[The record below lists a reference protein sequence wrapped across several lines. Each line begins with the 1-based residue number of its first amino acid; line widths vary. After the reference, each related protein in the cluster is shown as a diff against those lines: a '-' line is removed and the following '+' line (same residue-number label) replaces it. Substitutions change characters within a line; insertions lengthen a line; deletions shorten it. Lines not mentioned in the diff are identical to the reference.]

1 MTARTRTARP
11 PFWRNTTFLKWAV
24 QILLL
29 AGLALFAF
37 WIYGNFSRQ
46 YGTFGDLLS
55 FDILRAPAGIQLEE
69 GFNTTPGT
77 GAEAL
82 LVGLVNTIKVA
93 VTGTAA
99 ATIIGLVVGISR
111 LSSNW
116 LVAKVGSIY
125 VETFRN
131 IPLLVQMLFWAW
143 VFLLLSRLTDASGP
157 IPGWFYASNRGLAFA
172 TLRPTAAFWQWLVF
186 VLIGLIAARFVYRAR
201 AKLRETTGDEAKEL
215 TWAFTTLVLIALIG
229 WFLHPIFG
237 FVGSVFDIFPELV
250 TAIPVLALQLVIAAF
265 SLFLVYRWVRRFR
278 DSRRVG
284 GRVKLDDDDVYRL
297 VFTSLMGLA
306 AAVVLLIAPAISER
320 LLDFFEWIF
329 GALSRSF
336 TGVEGM
342 PLLLSQPEV
351 LSVGPTGLIFAYAD
365 TGFLMTPGFIGVWVG
380 VTLYTAAFI
389 GEAVRAGILAVPKGQ
404 VEAGLSAGLRRG
416 QLLRLVVL
424 PQALRVIIPPVGN
437 QYLNLTKN
445 TSLGLAVGY
454 AEIVAVGRILA
465 ADGAGLPAM
474 SIVWMAFY
482 LAVALITAMILNAY
496 NRRVQLVER

>member
-1 MTARTRTARP
+1 M
-11 PFWRNTTFLKWAV
+11 
-24 QILLL
+24 
-29 AGLALFAF
+29 
-37 WIYGNFSRQ
+37 
-46 YGTFGDLLS
+46 GT
-55 FDILRAPAGIQLEE
+55 
-69 GFNTTPGT
+69 
-77 GAEAL
+77 
-82 LVGLVNTIKVA
+82 
-93 VTGTAA
+93 
-99 ATIIGLVVGISR
+99 
-111 LSSNW
+111 
-116 LVAKVGSIY
+116 
-125 VETFRN
+125 
-131 IPLLVQMLFWAW
+131 
-143 VFLLLSRLTDASGP
+143 
-157 IPGWFYASNRGLAFA
+157 
-172 TLRPTAAFWQWLVF
+172 
-186 VLIGLIAARFVYRAR
+186 
-201 AKLRETTGDEAKEL
+201 
-215 TWAFTTLVLIALIG
+215 
-229 WFLHPIFG
+229 
-237 FVGSVFDIFPELV
+237 
-250 TAIPVLALQLVIAAF
+250 PV
-265 SLFLVYRWVRRFR
+265 R

-284 GRVKLDDDDVYRL
+284 GRVKLDDDDVYRI